1 MAKKKNIV
9 VITTPPWALQFIS
22 VTDML
27 TDEELAQARLERPDL
42 IFTLASQLPK
52 EEEIKP
58 VPVEDV
64 SKGITVTGMT
74 LPADFEDRVKSILGD
89 I

>member
-1 MAKKKNIV
+1 MVTVIV
-9 VITTPPWALQFIS
+9 
-22 VTDML
+22 
-27 TDEELAQARLERPDL
+27 
-42 IFTLASQLPK
+42 
-52 EEEIKP
+52 KP